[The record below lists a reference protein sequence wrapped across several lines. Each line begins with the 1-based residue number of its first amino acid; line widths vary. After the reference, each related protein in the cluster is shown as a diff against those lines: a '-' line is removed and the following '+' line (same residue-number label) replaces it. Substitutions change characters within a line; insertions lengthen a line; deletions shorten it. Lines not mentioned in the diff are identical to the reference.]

1 MLEDIMKLVEE
12 MIVLIE
18 IQKQQTKELEDMI
31 LALELQIKENE
42 AH

>member
-31 LALELQIKENE
+31 LALELQIKENG

>member
-1 MLEDIMKLVEE
+1 MLEDIMKIVEE

-31 LALELQIKENE
+31 LTLELKIKENE